1 MFKVLEN
8 LKYSKTHEWVSVS
21 DGVGT
26 VGITDFAQHSLGTI
40 VYVEGYEPGEEVSQG
55 GECGAVESVKAASD
69 IMAPVSGEV
78 LEVNEEVLNNPE
90 LLNDD
95 PYTNWILKIKLS
107 DEDELNALL
116 DAKDYEKEQK

>member
-95 PYTNWILKIKLS
+95 PYTNWIC
-107 DEDELNALL
+107 
-116 DAKDYEKEQK
+116 